1 MPIGQAGH
9 GHIDNHAV
17 DRMEP
22 LQGARGGRQEV
33 ERQRFTAMLE
43 VLEVERRGVGAR
55 RNEGVGIEGEG
66 ADHRGPDTGQFAIP
80 GNVADGVGKLGN
92 GRMHPV
98 GRMACPEHRF
108 ETVAEGAVLLREEVP
123 DGGERGQHRRVA
135 HMQDG
140 GREEHR
146 RQLAEVQARAGFLHH
161 LIGRGET
168 LGNGEG
174 IPMFGELL
182 QADRREHI
190 DARQRP
196 AIGRKRLNAPILLPS
211 VVRQVVVF
219 PALGIEDE
227 RTVAPACGQRRL
239 NVEHALACPCRR
251 AEKDMLG
258 AIVVER
264 LVLHD
269 AHHYALPARQPTAF
283 DLPIRGPPCGAMHI
297 LVAPMPPGEDPE
309 AETEEESPTHRAPDH
324 LGMLLAPLAERHEP
338 LKRRH
343 SRGLRAVK
351 KVRQGRRA
359 APQQTTMARLSV
371 SVSAWWACAHW
382 PTDTRN
388 CQYQGMLTPPSET
401 TATGGVCAGR
411 WALAP
416 PSPWSSAP
424 YSRGRRARRATPGR
438 VAHRSL

>member
-1 MPIGQAGH
+1 MLIRHRAVPQESLSRGHGIVHRRGPQEIAADPLRRPLVIGGMKDFGLRVAPDRILLAVHVFELIQVLRHKEALDTVPGHITGPLVEGMHVAIRRHLLGTHQEAPRRGTGVPIGQAGH
-9 GHIDNHAV
+9 GHIDNDAV

-22 LQGARGGRQEV
+22 LQGARGGRQ
-33 ERQRFTAMLE
+33 
-43 VLEVERRGVGAR
+43 EVERRGVGAR

-98 GRMACPEHRF
+98 GRMACPEHSF

-182 QADRREHI
+182 QADRLEHI

-251 AEKDMLG
+251 AEKDMLR
-258 AIVVER
+258 AIIIEG
-264 LVLHD
+264 LLLHHPND
-269 AHHYALPARQPTAF
+269 
-283 DLPIRGPPCGAMHI
+283 D
-297 LVAPMPPGEDPE
+297 
-309 AETEEESPTHRAPDH
+309 S
-324 LGMLLAPLAERHEP
+324 
-338 LKRRH
+338 
-343 SRGLRAVK
+343 LRA
-351 KVRQGRRA
+351 
-359 APQQTTMARLSV
+359 
-371 SVSAWWACAHW
+371 
-382 PTDTRN
+382 
-388 CQYQGMLTPPSET
+388 
-401 TATGGVCAGR
+401 
-411 WALAP
+411 
-416 PSPWSSAP
+416 
-424 YSRGRRARRATPGR
+424 
-438 VAHRSL
+438 